1 MKLLAERLH
10 QSSPVRLWDDLVAL
24 FSLAT
29 LGAVIVSLFA
39 G

>member
-1 MKLLAERLH
+1 MKPQLEQLH

-29 LGAVIVSLFA
+29 LGGVIVCLFA
-39 G
+39 V